1 MRAWWPWGECIA
13 WTDETCYRKSKQC
26 DVVVAKH
33 HHIMVARAVPAKN
46 ETNWTSCS
54 SRRML
59 TNASLVRSRIV
70 RTPPPRRRRSSRQQQ
85 RRAQRAEELAPWRL
99 SHAQVKHLAAGWL
112 STFQSAH
119 AARILCH
126 LPALSAVHPPLHQ
139 LSPTLFS
146 NPRKVIHLSRHS
158 SCYDRAIRIFVVDL
172 F

>member
-46 ETNWTSCS
+46 ETNGTSCS
-54 SRRML
+54 RRM
-59 TNASLVRSRIV
+59 TNASLVRSGPVSYV
-70 RTPPPRRRRSSRQQQ
+70 RRHLDDVAVAAGSGAA
-85 RRAQRAEELAPWRL
+85 AQRAEELAWRRL
-99 SHAQVKHLAAGWL
+99 SAQALSNLAAGWL

-119 AARILCH
+119 AAARILCH

-146 NPRKVIHLSRHS
+146 NPRKVIH
-158 SCYDRAIRIFVVDL
+158 YRAILD
-172 F
+172 